1 MTRIATQRNSLV
13 DIRPDF
19 LPDRGLPTAYIAGKK
34 LTGLDI
40 RRLGDRNP
48 GAANVY
54 RSIGPAAGI
63 AVAAIDIAKGSVAL
77 LLARLIVD
85 STPAEM
91 IAGVAVIAGHTWPV
105 YFRLKGG
112 RGAAT
117 AAGVLLAMMP
127 ALAIPLALLALVVL
141 FLTKNAMKA
150 LRFFF
155 ICLPLLAFWP
165 AHYSNPLVIFS
176 LGIPLMVGFTHYLSV
191 RRQPVPDAGGEPT
204 MPQG

>member
-1 MTRIATQRNSLV
+1 MPPNGIVLLIFGLV
-13 DIRPDF
+13 SYLIG
-19 LPDRGLPTAYIAGKK
+19 GLPTAHIAARK
-34 LTGLDI
+34 LKGLDI

-63 AVAAIDIAKGSVAL
+63 AVAAIDIAKGSVAV
-77 LLARLIVD
+77 LLARLLVD
-85 STPAEM
+85 STPMEM
-91 IAGVAVIAGHTWPV
+91 IAGAAVIAGHTWPV

-127 ALAIPLALLALVVL
+127 VLAIPLALLALVVL
-141 FLTKNAMKA
+141 FLTKNAMKS
-150 LRFFF
+150 LGFFF

-165 AHYSNPLVIFS
+165 AHYSIPLVMFS
-176 LGIPLMVGFTHYLSV
+176 LGVPLMVGFTHYLSV
-191 RRQPVPDAGGEPT
+191 RRQPGTNAGGEPAL
-204 MPQG
+204 PQS

>member
-1 MTRIATQRNSLV
+1 MPPNGIVLLIFGLV
-13 DIRPDF
+13 SYLIG
-19 LPDRGLPTAYIAGKK
+19 GLPTAYIAARK
-34 LTGLDI
+34 LKGLDI

-54 RSIGPAAGI
+54 RSIGPAAGV
-63 AVAAIDIAKGSVAL
+63 AVAAIHIAKGSVAV
-77 LLARLIVD
+77 LLAM
-85 STPAEM
+85 EM

-127 ALAIPLALLALVVL
+127 VLAIPLALLALVVL
-141 FLTKNAMKA
+141 FLTKNAMKS
-150 LRFFF
+150 LGFFF

-165 AHYSNPLVIFS
+165 AHYSNPLVMFS
-176 LGIPLMVGFTHYLSV
+176 LGVPLMVGFTHYLSV
-191 RRQPVPDAGGEPT
+191 RRQLGTNAGGEPAL
-204 MPQG
+204 PQS

>member
-1 MTRIATQRNSLV
+1 MPPNGIVWLIFGLISYL
-13 DIRPDF
+13 IG
-19 LPDRGLPTAYIAGKK
+19 GLPTAYIAGKK

-77 LLARLIVD
+77 LLACLIVD

-191 RRQPVPDAGGEPT
+191 RRQPVPDAGGEPA

>member
-1 MTRIATQRNSLV
+1 MPPNGIVWLISGL
-13 DIRPDF
+13 ISY
-19 LPDRGLPTAYIAGKK
+19 LIGGLPTASIAARK
-34 LTGLDI
+34 LKGLDI

-63 AVAAIDIAKGSVAL
+63 AVAAIDIAKGSVSV
-77 LLARLIVD
+77 LLARIIVD
-85 STPAEM
+85 STTTEM

-105 YFRLKGG
+105 HFPLKGG

-127 ALAIPLALLALVVL
+127 ALAIPLALLALVVV

-150 LRFFF
+150 LGFFF

-176 LGIPLMVGFTHYLSV
+176 LGIPLMVGFTHHLSV
-191 RRQPVPDAGGEPT
+191 RRQRGPNAGGEPAL
-204 MPQG
+204 PQG

>member
-1 MTRIATQRNSLV
+1 LIFGLISYL
-13 DIRPDF
+13 IG
-19 LPDRGLPTAYIAGKK
+19 GLPTAYIAARK
-34 LTGLDI
+34 LKALDI
-40 RRLGDRNP
+40 RSLGDHNP

-63 AVAAIDIAKGSVAL
+63 AVAAIDIAKGSVAV
-77 LLARLIVD
+77 LLARLLVD
-85 STPAEM
+85 STLAEM

-117 AAGVLLAMMP
+117 AAGVLIAIMP
-127 ALAIPLALLALVVL
+127 ALAIPLALLALAVL
-141 FLTKNAMKA
+141 FLTKNAMKS
-150 LRFFF
+150 LGFFF

-191 RRQPVPDAGGEPT
+191 RRQPGTDPGSEPVL
-204 MPQG
+204 PQG

>member
-1 MTRIATQRNSLV
+1 MPPNGIVLLIFGLV
-13 DIRPDF
+13 SYLIG
-19 LPDRGLPTAYIAGKK
+19 GLPTAYIAARK
-34 LTGLDI
+34 LKGLDI

-63 AVAAIDIAKGSVAL
+63 AVATIDIAKGSVAV
-77 LLARLIVD
+77 LLARLLVD
-85 STPAEM
+85 STPMAM
-91 IAGVAVIAGHTWPV
+91 IAGAAVIAGHTWPV

-127 ALAIPLALLALVVL
+127 VLAIPLALLALVVL
-141 FLTKNAMKA
+141 FLTKNAMKS
-150 LRFFF
+150 LGFFF

-165 AHYSNPLVIFS
+165 ADYSNPLVMFS
-176 LGIPLMVGFTHYLSV
+176 LGVPLMVGFTHYLSV
-191 RRQPVPDAGGEPT
+191 RRHPGTTAGGEPAL
-204 MPQG
+204 PQG